1 MYVVRMYVVCKCI
14 YGHIYVAGW
23 MYVVC
28 KCMYTHMYV
37 VDICMW
43 RVNVYTHTCVSGRFC
58 MYVVW
63 MYVVRKCIYGHIYV
77 CGMDV
82 CGV

>member
-1 MYVVRMYVVCKCI
+1 MCVV
-14 YGHIYVAGW
+14 W

-28 KCMYTHMYV
+28 KYTCGHIYV
-37 VDICMW
+37 RYGFMWCVNVCIHIVRGKICMR

-58 MYVVW
+58 MCVVW

>member
-1 MYVVRMYVVCKCI
+1 MFAV
-14 YGHIYVAGW
+14 W

-28 KCMYTHMYV
+28 NCMYTHVYV

-43 RVNVYTHTCVSGRFC
+43 HVNVYTHTCVSGRFC

-63 MYVVRKCIYGHIYV
+63 MYVVCKCIYGHIYV
-77 CGMDV
+77 RYECMWCVNV
-82 CGV
+82 CIHICTW